1 MITIR
6 LNKFPDT
13 YRYINYCDD
22 KWYDTAPTPQYI
34 YKDREEAMAVIEAMK
49 RHYQRKFILEYDDGT
64 PSEEIDTMPKPKRKG
79 NAVLKIKS
87 LNFSLK
93 GMKLK

>member
-1 MITIR
+1 
-6 LNKFPDT
+6 
-13 YRYINYCDD
+13 
-22 KWYDTAPTPQYI
+22 
-34 YKDREEAMAVIEAMK
+34 MAVIEAMK

-79 NAVLKIKS
+79 DAVLKIKS

>member
-22 KWYDTAPTPQYI
+22 KWYDTLPTPQYI
-34 YKDREEAMAVIEAMK
+34 YKYIDEAMSVI
-49 RHYQRKFILEYDDGT
+49 
-64 PSEEIDTMPKPKRKG
+64 
-79 NAVLKIKS
+79 
-87 LNFSLK
+87 
-93 GMKLK
+93 